1 LSLRLTFAASL
12 CITLALPAGVAA
24 QSAEE
29 EAFARAHLE
38 ALQERSFRNGREY
51 CGFFGRD
58 KTGKMVA
65 VKARPGSE
73 DECTAYWPHPRITV
87 FASYHTHGIWDGVSD
102 SEVPSVQDVEGDM
115 ADGIDGYLST
125 PGGRFWFIDGETGV
139 SRQLCGERCLL
150 TDHRYNAEV
159 EGVVPEVLTLEELKE
174 RQSD

>member
-1 LSLRLTFAASL
+1 MPLRLTAVAWL
-12 CITLALPAGVAA
+12 CVALALPAVAAA

-29 EAFARAHLE
+29 VAFARAHLE

-65 VKARPGSE
+65 VKARPGTE
-73 DECTAYWPHPRITV
+73 DECTAYWPHPRISV

-139 SRQLCGERCLL
+139 SRKLCGERCLL
-150 TDHRYNAEV
+150 TDHRYDSEV
-159 EGVVPEVLTLEELKE
+159 EGVVPEVITLEELKE